1 MHVYL
6 ISFII
11 KQHINSKYVIF
22 RPFCEQSKK
31 NESVSF
37 IIY

>member
-1 MHVYL
+1 
-6 ISFII
+6 
-11 KQHINSKYVIF
+11 VIF
-22 RPFCEQSKK
+22 RPFCEQTR

>member
-11 KQHINSKYVIF
+11 KQHIDSKHVIF
-22 RPFCEQSKK
+22 RPFCEQTQ

>member
-22 RPFCEQSKK
+22 RLFCEQTK

-37 IIY
+37 IVY

>member
-1 MHVYL
+1 
-6 ISFII
+6 
-11 KQHINSKYVIF
+11 HIDSKYVIF
-22 RPFCEQSKK
+22 RPFCEQIK